1 MAFDVSNFVIDR
13 ILRGVMTSTADG
25 SVMYSINQIENP
37 SLECTADEKK
47 AVDALGTT
55 IQTYHLAKNAT
66 LSAENSMFDL
76 SLMATQ
82 LGTEK
87 KVATTASKITVPAFE
102 TIDVAGATA
111 VLKHTPTETLTA
123 IYALKGDSTMGT
135 KYLPNATATADKFAF
150 DLESKTITL
159 PTGVTVGSQ
168 IFVMYEY
175 LSDAAV
181 EVVNSA
187 NSFPKAGKFV
197 MEVLGNDVCDPTT
210 LIYAYV
216 IFPNAKLDPNTTVQ
230 FSTESKHP
238 FKMLAQQAY
247 CDKQKTLFK
256 IVIPQAE

>member
-1 MAFDVSNFVIDR
+1 
-13 ILRGVMTSTADG
+13 
-25 SVMYSINQIENP
+25 
-37 SLECTADEKK
+37 
-47 AVDALGTT
+47 
-55 IQTYHLAKNAT
+55 
-66 LSAENSMFDL
+66 
-76 SLMATQ
+76 
-82 LGTEK
+82 
-87 KVATTASKITVPAFE
+87 
-102 TIDVAGATA
+102 
-111 VLKHTPTETLTA
+111 
-123 IYALKGDSTMGT
+123 
-135 KYLPNATATADKFAF
+135 
-150 DLESKTITL
+150 
-159 PTGVTVGSQ
+159 
-168 IFVMYEY
+168 MYEY

-247 CDKQKTLFK
+247 CDKQKILFK